1 MLQTSFLQR
10 YVIGLQC
17 GVVQF
22 IVAVV
27 WSMWLYRPELD
38 IPSLLIHLS
47 IPLITFGCILV
58 LASINRE
65 LIQTVKPT
73 YPINITFPLLWTLLS
88 YLAVQ
93 LLKVQESGSASLPEA
108 LLKIQIWVDPK
119 VFIPSLLIQFC
130 VLTIA
135 TTKNASVPLDSK
147 CATPIQKNKE
157 II

>member
-1 MLQTSFLQR
+1 M
-10 YVIGLQC
+10 
-17 GVVQF
+17 
-22 IVAVV
+22 
-27 WSMWLYRPELD
+27 
-38 IPSLLIHLS
+38 
-47 IPLITFGCILV
+47 
-58 LASINRE
+58 
-65 LIQTVKPT
+65 
-73 YPINITFPLLWTLLS
+73 WTLLS

-93 LLKVQESGSASLPEA
+93 LLKVQESGSTSLPEA

-147 CATPIQKNKE
+147 RVTPIQKNKE